1 MSYGLS
7 DMNLLIASLSPLLL
21 GDFDGHMDWD
31 GGWGVAM
38 MIGMILFWAVVIV
51 AIVWLV
57 REFGTRTAH
66 PRPDDDPLRILDRK
80 LAEGSVSPD
89 DYRERRAILDRSDAS
104 D

>member
-1 MSYGLS
+1 MNLS
-7 DMNLLIASLSPLLL
+7 DMSPPVAYLSPFLL

-31 GGWGVAM
+31 GSWGVAM

-57 REFGTRTAH
+57 REFGTRGVRAN
-66 PRPDDDPLRILDRK
+66 PDDDPVRILDRK
-80 LAEGSVSPD
+80 LAEGSISPD
-89 DYRERRAILDRSDAS
+89 DYRERRAILDRSETS